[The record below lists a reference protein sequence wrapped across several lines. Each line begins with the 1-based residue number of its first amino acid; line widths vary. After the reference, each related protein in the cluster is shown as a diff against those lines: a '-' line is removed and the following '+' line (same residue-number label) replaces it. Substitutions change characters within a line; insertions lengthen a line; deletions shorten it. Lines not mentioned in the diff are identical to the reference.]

1 MRREKTRRRLVLITG
16 AIALAILAAGC
27 STVPVETQVP
37 GEIQRYAGVP
47 SYPPTDP
54 STVKIL
60 RTAPKAPH
68 VKLGEIT
75 LEPQGNPSVTYVEIK
90 LRQAAAEMGANAV
103 VIVVD
108 RTRVEEGVVT
118 GWSPWWGGQ
127 GYSENTNTNLFLVTQ
142 PVSPQV
148 RSVIVGVAIRYTK

>member
-1 MRREKTRRRLVLITG
+1 LVLITG

-37 GEIQRYAGVP
+37 GEIQRYEDVP

-60 RTAPKAPH
+60 RIPPQAPH
-68 VKLGEIT
+68 VRLGEIT
-75 LEPQGNPSVTYVEIK
+75 LQPQGSPSVTYVEIK
-90 LRQAAAEMGANAV
+90 LREAGAEMGADAV
-103 VIVVD
+103 VIAVD
-108 RTRVEEGVVT
+108 RTRVVGGAVT
-118 GWSPWWGGQ
+118 GSPWYGGQ
-127 GYSENTNTNLFLVTQ
+127 GYSVNTNTSMAMLSQ
-142 PVSPQV
+142 PVSPQL

>member
-1 MRREKTRRRLVLITG
+1 MGRGLILIMS
-16 AIALAILAAGC
+16 AIAVGLLAAGC

-37 GEIQRYAGVP
+37 GEIQRYEDVP

-60 RTAPKAPH
+60 RIPPQAPH
-68 VKLGEIT
+68 VRLGEIT
-75 LEPQGNPSVTYVEIK
+75 LEPQGEPSVIYVENK
-90 LRQAAAEMGANAV
+90 LRQAGAEMGANAV

-108 RTRVEEGVVT
+108 RTKVVGGVVT
-118 GWSPWWGGQ
+118 GSPWWGGQ
-127 GYSENTNTNLFLVTQ
+127 GYSMTTNTSGFLQ
-142 PVSPQV
+142 SPPVSPQM